1 MFIVYDPTT
10 FKMSGP
16 QIIQVLKEI
25 QPGDVILRKFDSYA
39 DSKFIPGEYSHGAIY
54 VGDHK
59 IIHAVAEGVQ
69 EIDVIDFC
77 MCDKICIL
85 RPKAGIENAISKAK
99 KFLEEDTPYD
109 FAYRRGSSALYCF
122 ELCAE
127 CYPELQIKTHDV
139 KKLFGLLKKR
149 NVYLAKSFTESP
161 DFKIVFQSSESS
173 RARSVKRMKTDASS

>member
-10 FKMSGP
+10 FKMTGP
-16 QIIQVLKEI
+16 QIIQVLKTL
-25 QPGDVILRKFDSYA
+25 QPGDIILRKFDSYA

-54 VGDHK
+54 VGDHT
-59 IIHAVAEGVQ
+59 IIHAIAEGVQ

-85 RPKAGIENAISKAK
+85 RPKDRTVDAIAKAR

-109 FAYRRGSSALYCF
+109 FAYKRGSSALYCF

-127 CYPELQIKTHDV
+127 CYPDLQIKTHDV
-139 KKLFGLLKKR
+139 KQMFGLLRKK
-149 NVYLAKSFTESP
+149 NVYLAKSFTDSP
-161 DFKIVFQSSESS
+161 DFKLVFQSDDSS
-173 RARSVKRMKTDASS
+173 KARSLRRMSIGS